1 MVPDWYLI
9 NLACFSLISVVSR
22 SPTMRCGSCRR
33 LMAVAMISSKA
44 AFFHS
49 RESIGQRRVE
59 DVDHLSIA
67 VIDAGKLAPYA
78 LQRRGLRGVKLVI
91 SDAHE
96 GIRAAVSRFG

>member
-1 MVPDWYLI
+1 LTSQNEHDIGDMDP
-9 NLACFSLISVVSR
+9 
-22 SPTMRCGSCRR
+22 
-33 LMAVAMISSKA
+33 VAER
-44 AFFHS
+44 FGTGGFHS

-67 VIDAGKLAPYA
+67 VNDAGKLAPYT

-96 GIRAAVSRFG
+96 GVGAAVGRVS

>member
-1 MVPDWYLI
+1 MPK
-9 NLACFSLISVVSR
+9 R
-22 SPTMRCGSCRR
+22 QRCRR
-33 LMAVAMISSKA
+33 QDVGRRGGL
-44 AFFHS
+44 AFTSQDVEHDIGGMNPVTERFSTGGSHS

-67 VIDAGKLAPYA
+67 VIDAGKLAPYT

-91 SDAHE
+91 SDARE